1 MKEQGR
7 TMKNEKPWSA
17 DMQAAM
23 KELEKFYRTSKADD
37 CIAFCPL
44 CYASITACKDCCW
57 TVITGRSCVMSI
69 RYYHPAGLKSLTT
82 AYSHRTK
89 IRLRRQRARELKQ
102 WMKHYEEE
110 R

>member
-1 MKEQGR
+1 MSKE
-7 TMKNEKPWSA
+7 NKPWSA

-23 KELEKFYRTSKADD
+23 KELEKFYRTSKADE
-37 CIAFCPL
+37 CLASCPL
-44 CYASITACKDCCW
+44 CVAGDCSSCRTCCW
-57 TVITGRSCVMSI
+57 TVITGRSCMQSD
-69 RYYHPAGLKSLTT
+69 RYYHPAGLKGLSTID
-82 AYSHRTK
+82 SPRTK

>member
-1 MKEQGR
+1 MSKE
-7 TMKNEKPWSA
+7 NKPWSA

-23 KELEKFYRTSKADD
+23 KELEKFYRISKSDEELHY
-37 CIAFCPL
+37 CPL

-57 TVITGRSCVMSI
+57 TVITGRSCMMSN
-69 RYYHPAGLKSLTT
+69 RYYHPAELK
-82 AYSHRTK
+82 HRTK